1 MSTPWLA
8 VILDESKWLTVAMAS
23 ALLAVAVMLYRH
35 RHTAGRDRVLG
46 AMTLLFATTIGVMAL
61 GHLLAVTVRLASGTL
76 TSNVAV
82 VYGIG
87 IALAAP
93 SWWLVFHALRA
104 FERLHTRTTLRLN
117 GWLAISLLALG
128 LPNIPLAA
136 PGFLAMA
143 YQVHTRRAVGWAI
156 AGAVMVLTAA
166 LFVGSVIFAL
176 SGQSFEEF
184 RGMQ

>member
-1 MSTPWLA
+1 MPTPWLA
-8 VILDESKWLTVAMAS
+8 VILDESKWLTFAMAV
-23 ALLAVAVMLYRH
+23 ALLAVALMLYRH
-35 RHTAGRDRVLG
+35 RRAAARDRVLG
-46 AMTLLFATTIGVMAL
+46 AMTVLFAATISVMAL
-61 GHLLAVTVRLASGTL
+61 GHLLAVTIKLASGTL
-76 TSNVAV
+76 TSPVLA

-93 SWWLVFHALRA
+93 SWWLLAHALRA
-104 FERLHTRTTLRLN
+104 FEQLHTRTTLKLN
-117 GWLAISLLALG
+117 GWLAVTLLALG

-136 PGFLAMA
+136 PGFFAMA

-156 AGAVMVLTAA
+156 AGAVIVLTAA
-166 LFVGSVIFAL
+166 LFVGSLIFAA